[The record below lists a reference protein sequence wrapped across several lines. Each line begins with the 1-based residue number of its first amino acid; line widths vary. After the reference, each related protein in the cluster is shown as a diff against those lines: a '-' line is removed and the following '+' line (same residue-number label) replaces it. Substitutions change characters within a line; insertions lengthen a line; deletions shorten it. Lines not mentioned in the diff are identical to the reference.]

1 MECLEVASTK
11 KGQLYARHIK
21 VTNMENEGYY
31 TEFINNSLEFDV
43 KVSDTFFSLTNL
55 EKP

>member
-1 MECLEVASTK
+1 MEK
-11 KGQLYARHIK
+11 
-21 VTNMENEGYY
+21 EGYY